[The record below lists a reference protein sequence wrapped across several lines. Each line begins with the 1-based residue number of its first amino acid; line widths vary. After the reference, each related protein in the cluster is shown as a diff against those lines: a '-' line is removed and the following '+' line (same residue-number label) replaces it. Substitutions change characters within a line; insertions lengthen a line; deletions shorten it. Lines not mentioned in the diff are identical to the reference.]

1 MKKPSQRNSEE
12 IALQIAKIE
21 ARYKEILT
29 FDQAV
34 HFFATYK
41 VLLEEVKNSYK
52 WLSQES
58 VRALDKSV
66 FNVDELATQANNA
79 LDLSEHHLV
88 ERLMAEASLI
98 ESQESAVRRATKAA
112 DVRHNKPGGAR
123 VKRLHIQRIWASG
136 KYSSRDRCAEEE
148 CGALNMS
155 FATARKAL
163 RNTPNPT

>member
-1 MKKPSQRNSEE
+1 MQNPSQKNSEE
-12 IALQIAKIE
+12 ITLKIAEIE

-58 VRALDKSV
+58 VRVLDKSV
-66 FNVDELATQANNA
+66 LDVDELATQANNA

-88 ERLMAEASLI
+88 ERLSAEAALI
-98 ESQESAVRRATKAA
+98 ESKESAVRRATQAA
-112 DVRHNKPGGAR
+112 DARHNKPGGAR
-123 VKRLHIQRIWASG
+123 VKRLQIQRIWASG

-148 CGALNMS
+148 CGALDMS

-163 RNTPNPT
+163 RNIPNPT